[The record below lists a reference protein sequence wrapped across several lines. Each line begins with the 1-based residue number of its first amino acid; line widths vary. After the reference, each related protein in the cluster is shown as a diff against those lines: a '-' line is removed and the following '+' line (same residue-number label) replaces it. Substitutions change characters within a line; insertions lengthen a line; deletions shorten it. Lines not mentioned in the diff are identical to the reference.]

1 MAIDG
6 KNLLY
11 SLVLINSIPLFHL
24 ANTSVLC
31 VNNNYYLLNTYYM
44 PGTLQKKKKVKK
56 KKKPQT
62 LIYLFIQAT

>member
-6 KNLLY
+6 KILLH

-24 ANTSVLC
+24 PNTSVLC

-44 PGTLQKKKKVKK
+44 PDITINILHR
-56 KKKPQT
+56 
-62 LIYLFIQAT
+62 LFHFTAFPAFLMA